1 MFYLVD
7 LYCKWDLDRD
17 RDREG
22 NERWGKWQKNMDEMK
37 FVSKLALKKWI
48 AKENQRIKQ
57 NVNGEKNENK
67 TVLRIKKHNRINKWS
82 QIQTK
87 FK

>member
-1 MFYLVD
+1 MND
-7 LYCKWDLDRD
+7 GANDK
-17 RDREG
+17 
-22 NERWGKWQKNMDEMK
+22 KNMDEMK

-57 NVNGEKNENK
+57 NVNGEKKWKQNRF
-67 TVLRIKKHNRINKWS
+67 TYKKHNRINKWS